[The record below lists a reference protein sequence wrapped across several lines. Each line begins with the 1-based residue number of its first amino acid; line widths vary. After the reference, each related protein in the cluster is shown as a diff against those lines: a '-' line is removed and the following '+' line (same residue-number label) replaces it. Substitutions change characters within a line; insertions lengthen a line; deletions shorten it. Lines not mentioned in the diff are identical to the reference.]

1 MKVELENSKYL
12 YIFDEVIG
20 SSTVFRD
27 GKIWK
32 DTTGDELLLAMA
44 QRINELEEELNVA
57 RNIIEERGVDYSEV
71 VEHYGQD

>member
-1 MKVELENSKYL
+1 MKVELENGKYL

-20 SSTVFRD
+20 SSTVFHN

-44 QRINELEEELNVA
+44 QRINELEEELDSA
-57 RNIIEERGVDYSEV
+57 INIIEESGVDYSEV
-71 VEHYGQD
+71 VEYYGQN